1 VLSTRPAASGHT
13 QAPVRGG
20 AYTRHCPET
29 TLLYRTI
36 QEHWATFLAD
46 LESGGGELP
55 AFVLDEFEAYL
66 RCGIP
71 AHGFL
76 RVRCKDCG
84 HSRVVAF
91 ACKRRGFCPSCLG
104 RRMADTAAF
113 CVDYLFPRV
122 PIRQYV
128 LSLPYALRFKM
139 AYSPDATSVVLGAF
153 ISAIN
158 SDLRRRARKR
168 KLRGRLQTGS
178 LTVVQ
183 RFGSS
188 LNLNIHFHVIEMDG
202 VYEEQSDGS
211 MLFHPLPAPS
221 DEDVARLARA
231 VCRKVTRY
239 LGQLMGE
246 DKDQQLT
253 LDHLANALVQGLVAT
268 GPRRGCRVLRMGG
281 TGEDAEAAI
290 IGKRCAEVAGFN
302 VHANVRVGANDR
314 DGLEHLCRYLARPPI
329 ANDRL
334 QELPDGRLALRFK
347 QVWRNGTTHIVY
359 TPHELIEKLIPLIP
373 RPRCHLVRY
382 HGILGPAA
390 KDRAKVVPT
399 PLAPAAPD
407 AAGADKTGTDK
418 ASAGESR
425 DIDFSMLPRV
435 SRLPWALLLK
445 RVFMTD
451 ALTCPKCQGRMKI
464 LAAIIRPEAI
474 RKILDHLGI
483 ASEAPRRTSARPP
496 PQAELSGTSDLAKVD
511 YADPPSP
518 EW

>member
-1 VLSTRPAASGHT
+1 
-13 QAPVRGG
+13 
-20 AYTRHCPET
+20 
-29 TLLYRTI
+29 
-36 QEHWATFLAD
+36 
-46 LESGGGELP
+46 
-55 AFVLDEFEAYL
+55 
-66 RCGIP
+66 
-71 AHGFL
+71 
-76 RVRCKDCG
+76 
-84 HSRVVAF
+84 
-91 ACKRRGFCPSCLG
+91 
-104 RRMADTAAF
+104 MADTAAF

-122 PIRQYV
+122 PARQYV

-139 AYSPDATSVVLGAF
+139 AYSADATSVVLGAF

-188 LNLNIHFHVIEMDG
+188 LNLNVHFHAIVMDG
-202 VYEEQSDGS
+202 VYAEQPDGT

-221 DEDVARLARA
+221 DENIARLARA

-239 LGQLMGE
+239 LGQLTGE

-253 LDHLANALVQGLVAT
+253 LDHLANASVQGLIAT
-268 GPRRGCRVLRMGG
+268 GPCRGCRVLRLGG

-290 IGKRCAEVAGFN
+290 MGKRCADVAGFN

-347 QVWRNGTTHIVY
+347 QAWRDGTTHIVF

-399 PLAPAAPD
+399 PPAPLAPD
-407 AAGADKTGTDK
+407 AAGADKAGT
-418 ASAGESR
+418 GESR
-425 DIDFSMLPRV
+425 EIDITKIQRG

-451 ALTCPKCQGRMKI
+451 ALTCPKCHGRMKI
-464 LAAIIRPEAI
+464 LAAITKPDAI

-483 ASEAPRRTSARPP
+483 SGEAPRRTAARPP
-496 PQAELSGTSDLAKVD
+496 PQAELSGAFDVVDVD

-518 EW
+518 EWHRR

>member
-1 VLSTRPAASGHT
+1 VIAGTVT
-13 QAPVRGG
+13 
-20 AYTRHCPET
+20 YERHCPET

-36 QEHWATFLAD
+36 QEHWSTFLAHM
-46 LESGGGELP
+46 EAGSGELP

-66 RCGIP
+66 RCGIL
-71 AHGFL
+71 AHGLL
-76 RVRCKDCG
+76 RVRCRDCG

-113 CVDYLFPRV
+113 CVDHLFPQV
-122 PIRQYV
+122 PARQYV
-128 LSLPYALRFKM
+128 LSLPYALRFKL
-139 AYSPDATSVVLGAF
+139 AYSADATSAVLGAF

-168 KLRGRLQTGS
+168 KLRGRLQPGS

-188 LNLNIHFHVIEMDG
+188 LNLNVHFHAIVMDG
-202 VYEEQSDGS
+202 VYAEQPDGT
-211 MLFHPLPAPS
+211 MLFHPLPAPA

-239 LGQLMGE
+239 LGQLTGE

-253 LDHLANALVQGLVAT
+253 LDHLANASVQGLVAT
-268 GPRRGCRVLRMGG
+268 GPRRGCRVLRLGG

-314 DGLEHLCRYLARPPI
+314 EGLEHLCRYLARPPI

-334 QELPDGRLALRFK
+334 QELPDGRLALCFK
-347 QVWRNGTTHIVY
+347 QAWRDGTTHIVF

-399 PLAPAAPD
+399 PPAPSAPDAAGSD
-407 AAGADKTGTDK
+407 AAGADKAGT
-418 ASAGESR
+418 GESR
-425 DIDFSMLPRV
+425 EIDVTKIQRG

-445 RVFMTD
+445 RVFMAD

-464 LAAIIRPEAI
+464 LAAITKPDAI

-483 ASEAPRRTSARPP
+483 PSEAPRRPAARPP
-496 PQAELSGTSDLAKVD
+496 PQAELSGTADFAEVD

>member
-1 VLSTRPAASGHT
+1 MPA
-13 QAPVRGG
+13 
-20 AYTRHCPET
+20 
-29 TLLYRTI
+29 
-36 QEHWATFLAD
+36 
-46 LESGGGELP
+46 
-55 AFVLDEFEAYL
+55 
-66 RCGIP
+66 
-71 AHGFL
+71 
-76 RVRCKDCG
+76 
-84 HSRVVAF
+84 
-91 ACKRRGFCPSCLG
+91 
-104 RRMADTAAF
+104 
-113 CVDYLFPRV
+113 
-122 PIRQYV
+122 RQYV

-139 AYSPDATSVVLGAF
+139 AYSADATSVVLGAF

-168 KLRGRLQTGS
+168 KLCGRLQTGS

-188 LNLNIHFHVIEMDG
+188 LNLNVHFHVIAMDG
-202 VYEEQSDGS
+202 VYAEQPDGNL
-211 MLFHPLPAPS
+211 LFHPLPAPS
-221 DEDVARLARA
+221 DENIARMARA
-231 VCRKVTRY
+231 VCRKVTRH
-239 LGQLMGE
+239 LGRLTGE
-246 DKDQQLT
+246 DKDQQVT
-253 LDHLANALVQGLVAT
+253 LDHLANASVQGLVAT
-268 GPRRGCRVLRMGG
+268 GPRRGCRVLRLGG

-290 IGKRCAEVAGFN
+290 MGKRCADVAGFN
-302 VHANVRVGANDR
+302 VHANVRVRANDR

-347 QVWRNGTTHIVY
+347 QVWRDGTTRIVF

-399 PLAPAAPD
+399 PPAPPAPPAPD
-407 AAGADKTGTDK
+407 AAG
-418 ASAGESR
+418 ESR
-425 DIDFSMLPRV
+425 EIDITKLPRV

-464 LAAIIRPEAI
+464 LAAITKPEAI

-483 ASEAPRRTSARPP
+483 PSEAPHRTAARPP
-496 PQAELSGTSDLAKVD
+496 PQAELSGTSDLAEVD

>member
-1 VLSTRPAASGHT
+1 
-13 QAPVRGG
+13 
-20 AYTRHCPET
+20 
-29 TLLYRTI
+29 
-36 QEHWATFLAD
+36 
-46 LESGGGELP
+46 
-55 AFVLDEFEAYL
+55 
-66 RCGIP
+66 
-71 AHGFL
+71 
-76 RVRCKDCG
+76 
-84 HSRVVAF
+84 
-91 ACKRRGFCPSCLG
+91 
-104 RRMADTAAF
+104 MADTAAF
-113 CVDYLFPRV
+113 CVDYLFPQV
-122 PIRQYV
+122 PARQYV
-128 LSLPYALRFKM
+128 LSLPYALRFEM
-139 AYSPDATSVVLGAF
+139 AYSADATSVVLGAF

-188 LNLNIHFHVIEMDG
+188 LNLNVHFHAIVMDG
-202 VYEEQSDGS
+202 VYAERPDGS

-221 DEDVARLARA
+221 DEDIARLARA
-231 VCRKVTRY
+231 VCRKVTRH
-239 LGQLMGE
+239 LGQLTGE
-246 DKDQQLT
+246 DKDQQVT
-253 LDHLANALVQGLVAT
+253 LDHLANASVQGLVAT
-268 GPRRGCRVLRMGG
+268 GPRRGCRVLRLGG

-290 IGKRCAEVAGFN
+290 TGKRCAEVAGFN

-347 QVWRNGTTHIVY
+347 QAWRDGTTHILF
-359 TPHELIEKLIPLIP
+359 TPHELIEKLIALIP

-399 PLAPAAPD
+399 PPAPPAPD
-407 AAGADKTGTDK
+407 AAGADKAGR
-418 ASAGESR
+418 GESR
-425 DIDFSMLPRV
+425 EIDITRLPRV

-464 LAAIIRPEAI
+464 LAAITKPEAI
-474 RKILDHLGI
+474 RTILDHLGI
-483 ASEAPRRTSARPP
+483 ASEAPRRTAARPP
-496 PQAELSGTSDLAKVD
+496 PQAELSGKSDLAKVD
-511 YADPPSP
+511 YVDPPGP